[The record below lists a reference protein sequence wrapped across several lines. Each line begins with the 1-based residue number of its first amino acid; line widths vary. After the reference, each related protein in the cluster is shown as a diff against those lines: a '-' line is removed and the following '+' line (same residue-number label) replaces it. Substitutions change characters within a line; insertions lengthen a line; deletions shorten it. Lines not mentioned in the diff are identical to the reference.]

1 MENNERKQNLMV
13 NVEIA
18 KTHNK
23 ELNDIAFIQFNLFN
37 IKIVNRINKLI
48 SLYIF
53 HFIPLRVESIWLAFA
68 LVALRYQ

>member
-13 NVEIA
+13 KVEIA
-18 KTHNK
+18 KTYNK
-23 ELNDIAFIQFNLFN
+23 ELNDTIFQ
-37 IKIVNRINKLI
+37 VNRLHKSI

-53 HFIPLRVESIWLAFA
+53 DLIPLRVESIWLAFA